1 MGDRDTLGRG
11 SKLCVSL
18 LSGVI
23 AGVAAAIIS
32 HPADTLL
39 SKINKAGA
47 GGEGSMFV
55 RLGRIAGEL
64 GFVKLALVGLPA
76 RCVMIGGITA
86 GQFGIFDSLLPAL
99 GVEKFHF
106 HDSSKSKSGKSKSK
120 SRSGLLKPRT
130 HLSFSQT
137 CPRGHPAKHSDSMTT
152 QPSPRGSVPS
162 GHSSFGHP
170 AVFGFAS

>member
-1 MGDRDTLGRG
+1 MSKRLREEDGAASTILANDGLITGFYSGFIPILFKQIPYTIAKFVVQDFAAESIWSAIGNRDGAGKGT
-11 SKLCVSL
+11 KLTVSL
-18 LSGVI
+18 TSGVI

-55 RLGRIAGEL
+55 RLGRIAVEL
-64 GFVKLALVGLPA
+64 GPAKLCLVGLPA

-86 GQFGIFDSLLPAL
+86 GQFGIFDSMLPAV

-106 HDSSKSKSGKSKSK
+106 HA
-120 SRSGLLKPRT
+120 P
-130 HLSFSQT
+130 H
-137 CPRGHPAKHSDSMTT
+137 
-152 QPSPRGSVPS
+152 
-162 GHSSFGHP
+162 
-170 AVFGFAS
+170 